1 MSDINTC
8 TMMGRLVREPAVHTG
23 ASGGICAQF
32 TLASNQRFKDKQGT
46 PQTETAFIPCK
57 GFGGWATALTGRR
70 KGETVLVTGR
80 FRTESWDQN
89 GSPRTQLILVCST
102 IHVLSFAAKDSTP
115 EPQSSVTEPPAGDT
129 VPF

>member
-8 TMMGRLVREPAVHTG
+8 TLMGRLVREPSVHTG

-32 TLASNQRFKDKQGT
+32 TLASNQRFKDKLGN

-57 GFGGWATALTGRR
+57 GFGNWATALTGRR

-89 GSPRTQLILVCST
+89 GSPRSQLTLVCNTIQVVSLASKEST
-102 IHVLSFAAKDSTP
+102 A
-115 EPQSSVTEPPAGDT
+115 EPQSFVAEPTTADT